1 MDSSRAAPPFECA
14 DRPRSETLQVLEARS
29 SVRSFRDEPV
39 NDELLNAILQAAC
52 RAPTSSNIQAYSIIV
67 VRDRATRARLAEI
80 AGGQAHVAAA
90 PVFLAVCADL
100 ARAGRACEL
109 RGKALA
115 GDSLEMGLVA
125 AVDASLVGMSIM
137 LAAESLGLGC
147 VMIGGLRNQPVDV
160 ARALG
165 LPPRVFAVFGMC
177 MGWPAERPPQKPR
190 MPEGAVI
197 HFERYDAERT
207 DAVLAQYDESLHR
220 HYQGQGRAAAE
231 PWTARVSVEF
241 SKPRRTDL
249 RAHLQ
254 ALGFPLE

>member
-1 MDSSRAAPPFECA
+1 M
-14 DRPRSETLQVLEARS
+14 LEARS

-39 NDELLNAILQAAC
+39 NDDLLNAILRAAC

-67 VRDRATRARLAEI
+67 VRDASTRARLAEI
-80 AGGQAHVAAA
+80 AGGQAHVAAT

-100 ARAGRACEL
+100 ARAERACKL
-109 RGKALA
+109 RGKTLA

-160 ARALG
+160 ARALS

-207 DAVLAQYDESLHR
+207 DGVLAQYDESLHQ
-220 HYQGQGRAAAE
+220 HYQGQNRAAAE
-231 PWTARVSVEF
+231 PWTARVSTEF
-241 SKPRRTDL
+241 SKPRRADL
-249 RAHLQ
+249 RAHLHT
-254 ALGFPLE
+254 LGFALE